1 MDGRMPG
8 KPSIDGRRAPD
19 IATGEIAM
27 STALRIAHGSFGRV
41 ALLDMD
47 WSLVRHAH
55 PHCHVLL
62 KVEGADTQFV
72 VGDTVYP
79 LTNDT
84 AVLVNGW
91 QPHSYVHDPDKPRT
105 IILALYIEPEW
116 LMAFRPGWA
125 ASGAPG
131 FFGHPS
137 GDVSPRIR
145 HLAMDLAAD
154 MMARP
159 QARAAHEA
167 ALSDLMIAVIERFT
181 PWRSFP
187 ASIRET
193 NARVG
198 DWRIRR
204 IAAAMRAETRPG
216 AGLDTFA
223 KEAGLS
229 RAHFFR
235 LFESTV
241 GVPPKVYLNV
251 VRMEQAV
258 NAVLNQSENVSD
270 ISHQLGFAEPAHFT
284 RFFRNHSGVSPRE
297 FRNVSRL
304 AS

>member
-1 MDGRMPG
+1 
-8 KPSIDGRRAPD
+8 
-19 IATGEIAM
+19 M
-27 STALRIAHGSFGRV
+27 STALRIAHGAFGRV

-79 LTNDT
+79 LTDES

-91 QPHSYVHDPDKPRT
+91 QPHSYVHDPKKPRSV
-105 IILALYIEPEW
+105 ILALYIEPEW
-116 LMAFRPGWA
+116 LTAFRPGWA

-131 FFGHPS
+131 FFNHPS
-137 GDVSPRIR
+137 GEVSPRIR
-145 HLAMDLAAD
+145 SLAMNLAAD

-159 QARAAHEA
+159 DARNAHES

-187 ASIRET
+187 ASIREMSV
-193 NARVG
+193 RSG

-204 IAAAMRAETRPG
+204 VAASMRTETKPG
-216 AGLDTFA
+216 AVLDTFA

-235 LFESTV
+235 LFESSI

-251 VRMEQAV
+251 VRMERAV
-258 NAVLNQSENVSD
+258 DAVLNQSVTVCD
-270 ISHQLGFAEPAHFT
+270 ISARLGFAEPAHFT
-284 RFFRNHSGVSPRE
+284 RFFRNHAGVSPRE

>member
-1 MDGRMPG
+1 
-8 KPSIDGRRAPD
+8 
-19 IATGEIAM
+19 M
-27 STALRIAHGSFGRV
+27 STALRIAHGAFGRV

-72 VGDTVYP
+72 VGDKVYP

-91 QPHSYVHDPDKPRT
+91 QPHSYVHDPKRPRT
-105 IILALYIEPEW
+105 VILALYIEPEW

-131 FFGHPS
+131 FFRHPS

-145 HLAMDLAAD
+145 GLAMNLAAD

-159 QARAAHEA
+159 EARTAHEA
-167 ALSDLMIAVIERFT
+167 VLSDLMISVIERFT

-187 ASIRET
+187 ASIREMNT
-193 NARVG
+193 RSG
-198 DWRIRR
+198 DWRIRKV
-204 IAAAMRAETRPG
+204 AGLMRSETRRG
-216 AGLDTFA
+216 AALDSFA
-223 KEAGLS
+223 REAGLS

-235 LFESTV
+235 LFEASI

-251 VRMEQAV
+251 VRMEKAV
-258 NAVLNQSENVSD
+258 DAVLNQTATVCD
-270 ISHQLGFAEPAHFT
+270 ISDQLGFAEPAHFT
-284 RFFRNHSGVSPRE
+284 RFFRNHVGVSPRE
-297 FRNVSRL
+297 FRKVSRL

>member
-1 MDGRMPG
+1 
-8 KPSIDGRRAPD
+8 
-19 IATGEIAM
+19 M
-27 STALRIAHGSFGRV
+27 STALRIAHGAFGRV

-72 VGDTVYP
+72 VGDQVYP
-79 LTNDT
+79 LTDT
-84 AVLVNGW
+84 AAVLVNGW
-91 QPHSYVHDPDKPRT
+91 QPHSYVHYPERPRT

-116 LMAFRPGWA
+116 LTAFRPGWA

-131 FFGHPS
+131 FFSHPS
-137 GDVSPRIR
+137 GEVSARIR
-145 HLAMDLAAD
+145 DLAMNLAAD

-159 QARAAHEA
+159 DARAEHEA
-167 ALSDLMIAVIERFT
+167 LLSDLMIAVIERFT

-187 ASIRET
+187 ASIRDMS
-193 NARVG
+193 ARAS
-198 DWRIRR
+198 DWRIRKV
-204 IAAAMRAETRPG
+204 AASMRSETGSR
-216 AGLDTFA
+216 AALETFA
-223 KEAGLS
+223 REAGLS

-235 LFESTV
+235 LFEASV

-251 VRMEQAV
+251 VRMEKAV
-258 NAVLNQSENVSD
+258 DAVLNQSASVSD
-270 ISHQLGFAEPAHFT
+270 IGRHLGFAEPAHFT

-297 FRNVSRL
+297 FRSVSRL

>member
-1 MDGRMPG
+1 
-8 KPSIDGRRAPD
+8 
-19 IATGEIAM
+19 M
-27 STALRIAHGSFGRV
+27 STALRIAHGAFGRV

-91 QPHSYVHDPDKPRT
+91 QPHSYVHDPDRPRT
-105 IILALYIEPEW
+105 VILALYIEPEW

-131 FFGHPS
+131 FFSHPS
-137 GDVSPRIR
+137 GEVSSRIR
-145 HLAMDLAAD
+145 SLAMNLAAD

-159 QARAAHEA
+159 EARNAHES

-187 ASIRET
+187 ASIREMSV
-193 NARVG
+193 RLG

-204 IAAAMRAETRPG
+204 IATSMRSETRRG
-216 AGLDTFA
+216 AALDTFA

-235 LFESTV
+235 LFESSI

-258 NAVLNQSENVSD
+258 DAVLNQSASVCD
-270 ISHQLGFAEPAHFT
+270 ISNQLGFTEPAHFT
-284 RFFRNHSGVSPRE
+284 RFFRNHAGVSPRE
-297 FRNVSRL
+297 FRNVARI

>member
-1 MDGRMPG
+1 
-8 KPSIDGRRAPD
+8 
-19 IATGEIAM
+19 M
-27 STALRIAHGSFGRV
+27 STALRIAHGTFGRV

-72 VGDTVYP
+72 VGDKVYP
-79 LTNDT
+79 LTNET

-91 QPHSYVHDPDKPRT
+91 QPHSYVHHPERPRT
-105 IILALYIEPEW
+105 VILALYIEPEW
-116 LMAFRPGWA
+116 LMAFRPGWV

-131 FFGHPS
+131 FFSDPS

-145 HLAMDLAAD
+145 GLAMNLAAD

-159 QARAAHEA
+159 EARAAHEA
-167 ALSDLMIAVIERFT
+167 LLSDLMISVIERFT

-187 ASIRET
+187 ASIREMH
-193 NARVG
+193 ARSG
-198 DWRIRR
+198 DWRIRK
-204 IAAAMRAETRPG
+204 AAASMRSETRRG
-216 AGLDTFA
+216 TGLDTFA

-235 LFESTV
+235 LFEASI

-251 VRMEQAV
+251 VRVEKAV
-258 NAVLNQSENVSD
+258 DAVLNQFASVCD
-270 ISHQLGFAEPAHFT
+270 ISNHLGFAEPAHFT
-284 RFFRNHSGVSPRE
+284 RFFRNHVGVSPRE
-297 FRNVSRL
+297 FRTVSRL

>member
-1 MDGRMPG
+1 
-8 KPSIDGRRAPD
+8 
-19 IATGEIAM
+19 M
-27 STALRIAHGSFGRV
+27 STALRIAHGAFGRV

-62 KVEGADTQFV
+62 KVEGADTRFV
-72 VGDTVYP
+72 VGDKVYP
-79 LTNDT
+79 LTNET

-91 QPHSYVHDPDKPRT
+91 QPHSYVHHPERPRT
-105 IILALYIEPEW
+105 VILALYIEPEW

-131 FFGHPS
+131 FFSDPS

-145 HLAMDLAAD
+145 GLAMNLAAD

-159 QARAAHEA
+159 EARAAHEA
-167 ALSDLMIAVIERFT
+167 LLSDLMIAVIERFT

-187 ASIRET
+187 ASIREMH
-193 NARVG
+193 ARSG
-198 DWRIRR
+198 DWRIRK
-204 IAAAMRAETRPG
+204 AAASMRSETRRG

-235 LFESTV
+235 LFEASI

-251 VRMEQAV
+251 VRVEKAV
-258 NAVLNQSENVSD
+258 DAVFNQSASVCD
-270 ISHQLGFAEPAHFT
+270 ISDQLGFAEPAHFT
-284 RFFRNHSGVSPRE
+284 RFFRNHVGVSPRE
-297 FRNVSRL
+297 FRTVSRL